1 MVPTFCLLICV
12 KHVCNFLL
20 FDYFFLTISLHRVK
34 LSNSST
40 LYLVFSRGLE
50 GAENCLIKSSI
61 KIHNHTNATYS
72 LSHVALIIG
81 EIKPSPKKS
90 PSFAPK
96 LEIKWTKIYG
106 LLISKISQSTHYA
119 ERQSQTGELA
129 YILLFGGDLVYL

>member
-1 MVPTFCLLICV
+1 MVPTFYLLICV

-20 FDYFFLTISLHRVK
+20 FDYFFLIISLHRVK

-50 GAENCLIKSSI
+50 GTEKCLIKSSI

-72 LSHVALIIG
+72 LSHVALIVG
-81 EIKPSPKKS
+81 EIKPSLKNIKS

-96 LEIKWTKIYG
+96 LDIK
-106 LLISKISQSTHYA
+106 
-119 ERQSQTGELA
+119 
-129 YILLFGGDLVYL
+129 